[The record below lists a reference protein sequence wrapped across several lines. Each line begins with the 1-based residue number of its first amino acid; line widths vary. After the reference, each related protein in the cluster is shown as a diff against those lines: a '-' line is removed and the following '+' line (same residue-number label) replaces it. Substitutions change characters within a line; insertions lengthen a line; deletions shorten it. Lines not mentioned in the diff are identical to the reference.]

1 MEGTPFGRYTLLELI
16 GRGGMGEVWRAHDP
30 TVDRVVA
37 LKVLTPNVAGDEIY
51 EERFRR
57 EAHAAAGLD
66 EPHVVPIFDFGE
78 VDGRL
83 YVTMR
88 LIQGHDL
95 QTMLQAGPL
104 VPARAVLIIE
114 QIASAL
120 HAAHRIG
127 LVHRDVKPSNI
138 RVAENDFAYL
148 IDFGIA
154 RAAGESG
161 LTSAGAAIG
170 TMAYMAPER
179 FSTGQADPRADI
191 YALTCV
197 LYEALTGQQPYP
209 GTSAE
214 QQLAG
219 HLSAPPP
226 RPSLT
231 QPGVPPAF
239 DAVIATGMA
248 KDPNQRYQTTL
259 ELAKAARTA
268 LTAPTIPIPQPTEP
282 APTAEAPASAVF
294 GTQAPTAHAGVAPPA
309 PVHGAPTHYTPPAPP
324 PAPEP
329 SAPRHRWSRRTV
341 LLAAAVAV
349 VAAGIVAG
357 ITLSH
362 RSTETPTPNAGPS
375 TPVTTPPKPAG
386 PLDGTFTA
394 EFGPRTT
401 MVGEPNTGALVSERY
416 NGTWSI
422 RSACPATGCVA
433 TATLTRPNSA
443 PSALVFDEIDRRWV
457 AVAMKSGKCTDTD
470 TEVWAVFTLQTQ
482 PDGTL
487 SGDFVETT
495 PNGCTARYTLK
506 FTRTGNVD
514 PNVQVA
520 DPETQPAR
528 QVSPAQGLHGRYHR
542 TYHIIGGLDLPPA
555 DYSVRT
561 DCLRTGD
568 RCISLAYTADGGEIL
583 VYADGKWFRRVN
595 GTAPCDD
602 GGRGHVS
609 ITAEFPLPPAPP
621 DPIRELTGSGRT
633 EITGGTR
640 CDAVYNFDE
649 RFERTGD

>member
-78 VDGRL
+78 VEGRL

-179 FSTGQADPRADI
+179 FSTGAADPRADI

-324 PAPEP
+324 PVFEP
-329 SAPRHRWSRRTV
+329 PAPRRRWSRRTAI
-341 LLAAAVAV
+341 LAAAAAIAV
-349 VAAGIVAG
+349 VGAGIVAG

-362 RSTETPTPNAGPS
+362 RSSQTPTPSAGPPD
-375 TPVTTPPKPAG
+375 TPKPKPPG

-394 EFGPRTT
+394 QFGPKIA
-401 MVGEPNTGALVSERY
+401 VGKPGTENLASEPY
-416 NGTWSI
+416 DGTWSI

-443 PSALVFDEIDRRWV
+443 PSALIFDDIDRRWI
-457 AVAMKSGKCTDTD
+457 AIALRTGKCKDVD
-470 TEVWAVFTLQTQ
+470 TEVWAVFTLQLQ

-487 SGDFVETT
+487 SGEYIEAT
-495 PNGCTARYTLK
+495 PNGCAAKQPLT

-514 PNVQVA
+514 PTVQVA
-520 DPETQPAR
+520 DPEAQPPR
-528 QVSPAQGLHGRYHR
+528 VLSPAQGLHGRYHLTMTER
-542 TYHIIGGLDLPPA
+542 GQAYGA
-555 DYSVRT
+555 DVTIRT

-568 RCISLAYTADGGEIL
+568 RCMSVLYNPNALRAM
-583 VYADGKWFRRVN
+583 VFADGKWTN
-595 GTAPCDD
+595 SGEGGGACD
-602 GGRGHVS
+602 GGTMYS
-609 ITAEFPLPPAPP
+609 KDILEYPLPAAPQ
-621 DPIRELTGSGRT
+621 DPITVLTGHGRS
-633 EITGGTR
+633 EKTGGTA
-640 CDAVYNFDE
+640 CDGVVEFDE
-649 RFERTGD
+649 KLERIGD